1 MEQFGPDE
9 LRKVLVALAVQ
20 KRRSVPLLRAI
31 SYHLVQ
37 KPFSL
42 TKGVLL
48 DLAYA
53 YGEPSARVARRGMG
67 WVLCAAQSDSVP
79 ARLWWTLAQEAATE
93 TCDPW
98 ALVPS
103 AGPQG

>member
-9 LRKVLVALAVQ
+9 LRKVLVVLAAQ
-20 KRRSVPLLRAI
+20 KRRSVPLLRAV

-37 KPFSL
+37 KPFPL

-53 YGEPSARVARRGMG
+53 YGEPLRRVGRDI
-67 WVLCAAQSDSVP
+67 LAAAMSNSVP
-79 ARLWWTLAQEAATE
+79 AHPWQTLAQKAATE
-93 TCDPW
+93 TLWLMGPE
-98 ALVPS
+98 PF
-103 AGPQG
+103 AGLQG

>member
-9 LRKVLVALAVQ
+9 LQKVLAALAAQ
-20 KRRSVPLLRAI
+20 NRRCVPLLRAI

-37 KPFSL
+37 KPFPL

-53 YGEPSARVARRGMG
+53 YGEPRPTPCRHRPGSCRGNT
-67 WVLCAAQSDSVP
+67 VP
-79 ARLWWTLAQEAATE
+79 
-93 TCDPW
+93 
-98 ALVPS
+98 V
-103 AGPQG
+103 G

>member
-9 LRKVLVALAVQ
+9 LRKVLVALAAQ
-20 KRRSVPLLRAI
+20 NRRSVPLLRAI

-37 KPFSL
+37 KPFTL

-53 YGEPSARVARRGMG
+53 YGEPPALGWGGWRSGSAVSGSAPARRWPRGSHRNT
-67 WVLCAAQSDSVP
+67 V
-79 ARLWWTLAQEAATE
+79 TY
-93 TCDPW
+93 
-98 ALVPS
+98 
-103 AGPQG
+103 GP

>member
-9 LRKVLVALAVQ
+9 LRKVLVTLAAQ
-20 KRRSVPLLRAI
+20 NRRSVPLLRAV

-37 KPFSL
+37 KPFLL

-53 YGEPSARVARRGMG
+53 YGELFWLGAAGRRVL
-67 WVLCAAQSDSVP
+67 WLQLCQIRCPPTPWLA
-79 ARLWWTLAQEAATE
+79 LAQEAATE
-93 TCDPW
+93 T
-98 ALVPS
+98 
-103 AGPQG
+103 Q